1 MVLAVDPAMRN
12 PRWVVEH
19 VTKESLSAK
28 SGTRES
34 SVFYEDPELPARFRA
49 KLNDYRGSG
58 FDRGHMAPASNHKTS
73 QDAMNDTFTLS
84 NMCPQVGEGF
94 NRDYWARFERF
105 ARDATNEYDDVWIVT
120 GPLYLPQ
127 PAASG
132 WVMNHRMLGS
142 PPELVGVPTHFF
154 KVVLGEKKGGALG
167 GSPDH
172 ALAAFVMPN
181 AVIKPQH
188 PLAAFTVPLTALEAA
203 SGIQFFPKLIDDA
216 TRQSVDAAA
225 LQWQRKGAL
234 EAGKAVRAIAGGQP
248 PLLLPAPEPAPAKRG
263 GRGREAEQQAA
274 AAAAAAQNTA
284 NALVAHLCDKVT
296 CSLPAEEFWKKK

>member
-19 VTKESLSAK
+19 LTKESLSAK
-28 SGTRES
+28 AGTRES

-49 KLNDYRGSG
+49 KLSDYRGSG

-94 NRDYWARFERF
+94 NRDYWARFEKF

-120 GPLYLPQ
+120 GPLYVPRPS
-127 PAASG
+127 PAG
-132 WVMNHRMLGS
+132 WVMDHRMLGS

-154 KVVLGEKKGGALG
+154 KVVLGEKKKGIA
-167 GSPDH
+167 SSSSDY

-181 AVIKPQH
+181 APIKPQH
-188 PLAAFTVPLTALEAA
+188 PLAAFTVPLTALEEV
-203 SGIQFFPKLIDDA
+203 SGIQFFPKLVDDA
-216 TRQSVDAAA
+216 ARHAVDVSAI
-225 LQWQRKGAL
+225 QWQRRGAI

-263 GRGREAEQQAA
+263 GRGREAAQQAA
-274 AAAAAAQNTA
+274 AQAATPATTDV
-284 NALVAHLCDKVT
+284 LIAHLCDRVT